1 MHSLHILRLLPNLL
15 ALYWVA
21 IRGLH
26 PRSHH
31 SCRLFSVYTRP
42 IHLWNVLVL
51 TRSCRDIVRLPS
63 FRVVW
68 HLPICRPQVERRRVA
83 AVLWWIGWHAVMIM
97 MHLLLG
103 RIIDAVHL
111 AIVICSVPNRFK
123 GIEEL
128 ANGGLLLRISE
139 MIHGRA
145 SDSDE

>member
-1 MHSLHILRLLPNLL
+1 
-15 ALYWVA
+15 
-21 IRGLH
+21 
-26 PRSHH
+26 
-31 SCRLFSVYTRP
+31 
-42 IHLWNVLVL
+42 
-51 TRSCRDIVRLPS
+51 
-63 FRVVW
+63 
-68 HLPICRPQVERRRVA
+68 
-83 AVLWWIGWHAVMIM
+83 MIM

-111 AIVICSVPNRFK
+111 AIVIRSVPDRFK